1 MNARL
6 VSALERFQSTN
17 SAPILEIGTMCN
29 VLKHC
34 PARSAAGSKMQEL
47 LPAGIPA
54 TCNGSV
60 EGVRSVCSWP
70 KNVLTVL
77 VV

>member
-17 SAPILEIGTMCN
+17 SAPILEIGTVYNMI
-29 VLKHC
+29 KHC
-34 PARSAAGSKMQEL
+34 PARPAAGSKMQEL
-47 LPAGIPA
+47 LPAGVPA

-70 KNVLTVL
+70 KSLN
-77 VV
+77 